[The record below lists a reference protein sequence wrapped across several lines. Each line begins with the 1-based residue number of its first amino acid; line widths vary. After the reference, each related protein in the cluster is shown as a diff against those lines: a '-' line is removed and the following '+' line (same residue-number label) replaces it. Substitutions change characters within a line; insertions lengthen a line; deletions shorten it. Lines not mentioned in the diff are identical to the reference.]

1 MRRPGLEPGMSK
13 DHNFTDCCVT
23 NSAHRRVMP
32 AQPGLQGAHPGV
44 QRFRYSCCSLRMLSP
59 TWFRGKAIGFS
70 NLFYLRQKIMY
81 APITYKPIKTQVD
94 PKIFQFILTSK
105 VRLPLSSFNLPIE
118 QGIMNFFMEFILI
131 FLLKHLNCERCMPL
145 RAQYCGR
152 DLNPQI
158 TAFETAAYA
167 FRLPQQIITISQ
179 DF

>member
-1 MRRPGLEPGMSK
+1 MSK

-23 NSAHRRVMP
+23 NSAHRRIMP
-32 AQPGLQGAHPGV
+32 AQPGLQGVHPGV

-59 TWFRGKAIGFS
+59 TWFRGKAISFS

-118 QGIMNFFMEFILI
+118 QGIMNFLWSSFSSFS
-131 FLLKHLNCERCMPL
+131 LNIWIVSAACL
-145 RAQYCGR
+145 FA
-152 DLNPQI
+152 LNI
-158 TAFETAAYA
+158 AGG
-167 FRLPQQIITISQ
+167 I
-179 DF
+179 